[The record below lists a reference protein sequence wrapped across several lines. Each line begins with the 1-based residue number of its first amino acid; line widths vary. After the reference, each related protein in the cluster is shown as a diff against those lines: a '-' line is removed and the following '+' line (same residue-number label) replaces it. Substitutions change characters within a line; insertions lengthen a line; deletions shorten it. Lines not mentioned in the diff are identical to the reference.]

1 MIRWSL
7 LIVIFFY
14 FLNVT
19 AKADYYIIL
28 KDGKTEY
35 NIESQFVEQF
45 EDSTANLTI
54 HQVFHQSFDAMF
66 KPLGDNMLR
75 NENRNSAYWYKFKI
89 INKTHRGQQW
99 LIESFNFRINHISFF
114 LKKDSG
120 FIETNQGDTFK
131 FQKRPIGHKNFEFLL
146 PYSSDTL
153 TCYFRIKT
161 KQHASF
167 EIFIRRFD
175 VFTSYAIGE
184 YYLLG
189 IFYGMIGIVAMFSL
203 FMLLSFRK
211 IVFLYYSLFL
221 TGFGIFFMCQDGTGF
236 QYLWPEFPIIN
247 SHSIFISRLVMLIPY
262 TFYFCE
268 FLEVRKKFPKIWKG
282 MMIWILF
289 RLTTVFIED
298 DNDFFVTILMYFD
311 YIPFIV
317 AYLSAIHSYR
327 KGFKPALYFTIGFS
341 VLLCAF
347 IINSLRVACIVESNI
362 FTAYS
367 LNFGAIIEI
376 LFLSLALGSWLR
388 QMIQEKS
395 LTEKMNKLLE
405 EKVNERTGVLQI
417 QNSII
422 NEKVNELDTL
432 FYRLSHDIKGPL
444 KSILGLA
451 YLGILDATD
460 RDKYFKL
467 IQSSAKN
474 LDKITSDFVQLNSI
488 QKYDHENLS
497 EINFQALIFSVTESL
512 RYIPDFEKITILTDI
527 NQTEA
532 FSSYQPILYSV
543 FLNIVE
549 NAIKYQRPDIKDAK
563 LNIKIEISNHKAI
576 IHFSDNGVGISKA
589 NQTNVFNMFFREG
602 MKDGITGSGL
612 GLYIVKISLKKINGD
627 IAYKTNEEN
636 GSTFI
641 VEIQNSI

>member
-1 MIRWSL
+1 
-7 LIVIFFY
+7 
-14 FLNVT
+14 
-19 AKADYYIIL
+19 
-28 KDGKTEY
+28 E
-35 NIESQFVEQF
+35 
-45 EDSTANLTI
+45 
-54 HQVFHQSFDAMF
+54 
-66 KPLGDNMLR
+66 NMLR
-75 NENRNSAYWYKFKI
+75 NTNRNSAYWYKFKI
-89 INKTHRGQQW
+89 INKTHWRQQW
-99 LIESFNFRINHISFF
+99 LIESFNFRINHISLY
-114 LKKDSG
+114 LKTDSG
-120 FIETNQGDTFK
+120 FIESNQGDTYH

-236 QYLWPEFPIIN
+236 QYIWPDFPIIN
-247 SHSIFISRLVMLIPY
+247 SHSIVISRLVMLIPY

-268 FLEVRKKFPKIWKG
+268 FLEVRRKSPIVWKG
-282 MMIWILF
+282 MMIWILL

-298 DNDFFVTILMYFD
+298 DNDFFVSILMYYD

-327 KGFKPALYFTIGFS
+327 RGFKPALYFTIGFS

-367 LNFGAIIEI
+367 LNFGAIVEI

-388 QMIQEKS
+388 RMIQEKS

-405 EKVNERTGVLQI
+405 EKVNERTSVLQI
-417 QNSII
+417 QNNII

-451 YLGILDATD
+451 YLGILDETD

-474 LDKITSDFVQLNSI
+474 LDKITSDFVQLNSV

-497 EINFQALIFSVTESL
+497 VIDFQALISSVTESL
-512 RYIPDFEKITILTDI
+512 RYMPDFEKITI
-527 NQTEA
+527 QTEIHQKEA
-532 FSSYQPILYSV
+532 FYSYQPIIYSV

-549 NAIKYQRPDIKDAK
+549 NAIKYQRQDIKDAK
-563 LNIKIEISNHKAI
+563 LNIRIEIDKLNAMI
-576 IHFSDNGVGISKA
+576 QFSDNGVGISKS
-589 NQTNVFNMFFREG
+589 NQANVFNMFFREG
-602 MKDGITGSGL
+602 VKEGVTGSGL
-612 GLYIVKISLKKINGD
+612 GLYIVKMSLKKINGS
-627 IAYKTNEEN
+627 ITFNPNEDN

-641 VEIQNSI
+641 IEIDNTI